1 MEQKEGPPQS
11 MEDFGRWV
19 HNGGVFSTYEP
30 ATTTKTKNKRGRR
43 GRRGR
48 GRGRGGGMFYNP
60 FHPYFFY

>member
-30 ATTTKTKNKRGRR
+30 ATTTKTKN
-43 GRRGR
+43 